1 VILSRFAGIAK
12 FQGTNDTRGFTISQI
27 NLIMDTVACLH
38 LVSSKILIQVVDE
51 LDLFAAFSNWIR
63 YEIDRLASD
72 SSASPDDDKVEKEA
86 SIDHSKVLQYLQTAM
101 TTSSLAM
108 YFDDSVAEDKDNSWK
123 NAEQG
128 LPIYDLLDKQLQK
141 QERGA
146 PYLKTL
152 PRVDLLCKLLAAQ
165 ASTIFS
171 QIAEAEKRNVLFGK
185 VHEIG
190 VAETTGPVAMRM
202 SAVVSLQRPFSD
214 LADTLRT
221 PLYVGLMLLL
231 CQKTS
236 QILVC
241 KLLSIVESK
250 INCLFSS
257 DYSSRTLHREWYQ
270 SSSKR

>member
-1 VILSRFAGIAK
+1 MILSRFAGIAK
-12 FQGTNDTRGFTISQI
+12 FQGTNETRGFTITQI

-72 SSASPDDDKVEKEA
+72 SAASPDDDKIEKEA

-101 TTSSLAM
+101 TTNSLAM
-108 YFDDSVAEDKDNSWK
+108 YFDDSVTEDDNGWK

-146 PYLKTL
+146 PYLKAL

-165 ASTIFS
+165 ASTIFG

-190 VAETTGPVAMRM
+190 VTETTGPVAMRM
-202 SAVVSLQRPFSD
+202 SAVVSLQRSLSN
-214 LADTLRT
+214 LADMLRI
-221 PLYVGLMLLL
+221 PLCVGLMLLL
-231 CQKTS
+231 CQKPS
-236 QILVC
+236 RILVC
-241 KLLSIVESK
+241 KLLSKVKSK
-250 INCLFSS
+250 IKCLSSS
-257 DYSSRTLHREWYQ
+257 DYLSRTLHREWYQ
-270 SSSKR
+270 PSSKC

>member
-1 VILSRFAGIAK
+1 
-12 FQGTNDTRGFTISQI
+12 
-27 NLIMDTVACLH
+27 MDTVACLH

-86 SIDHSKVLQYLQTAM
+86 SIDHSKVLQYLQTAT

-108 YFDDSVAEDKDNSWK
+108 YFDDSVPEDNDNSWK

-190 VAETTGPVAMRM
+190 VADTSGPVAMRM

-214 LADTLRT
+214 LADTLRI